1 MAKSDHATKK
11 QVYKEFNAAT
21 GQTFKVTGNTMVTTI
36 PMPAPGDDD
45 ALGGTSDSD
54 EVSISGLMTLPQRQ
68 KLG

>member
-36 PMPAPGDDD
+36 PMPPGDDD

-54 EVSISGLMTLPQRQ
+54 EYLD
-68 KLG
+68 